1 MVLGGVTLAM
11 VEVIWCVIRVVGMW
25 WLCAGEGSDGVR
37 SGLWAVWTHPVL
49 GRRVGLGT
57 GGSSRVQ

>member
-1 MVLGGVTLAM
+1 M

-57 GGSSRVQ
+57 GGCSRVQ